1 MTTATKITESLAEA
15 LGRTHSSVESYG
27 LVLRRFGWW
36 QAAKRGRGARP
47 LTSMEAAKLL
57 LAVMSE
63 GPADLAGPE
72 GSGFFLRYANL
83 ALLPNLRDDP
93 IVSAVREMMGLKR
106 NAEFLDYLD
115 GLVRLFRDGQATDL
129 IFHSP
134 DPEGFADD
142 WVWEGPSVD
151 IRVAGPFPT
160 ASITFLLSHDLI
172 DRLVASGHSRDDLLG
187 PKTLAFVDQ
196 LFGWRADVA
205 EKHGP
210 DAEAELAGFDNA
222 ISGLREQYNR
232 GVRFERA
239 IGGREVDAVASILE
253 KSEADE

>member
-1 MTTATKITESLAEA
+1 MTTAKAVSESLAEA
-15 LGRTHSSVESYG
+15 LGRSFASVESYG
-27 LVLRRFGWW
+27 LVLRKFGWW
-36 QAAKRGRGARP
+36 QAAKRGRGARSM
-47 LTSMEAAKLL
+47 TSMEAAKLL

-63 GPADLAGPE
+63 GPSDLAGSE

-83 ALLPNLRDDP
+83 ALVPSLRDSP
-93 IVSAVREMMGLKR
+93 VASAVRDMMGIKR

-142 WVWEGPSVD
+142 WVWGGPSVD

-172 DRLVASGHSRDDLLG
+172 ERLVASGHSRDDLLG

-210 DAEAELAGFDNA
+210 DAEADLAGFDKA
-222 ISGLREQYNR
+222 ISGLREQYDR

-239 IGGREVDAVASILE
+239 IGGREVEAVASILE
-253 KSEADE
+253 KPEGEQ